1 MHLITTKG
9 RQPEVYVVVIL
20 KRLRAR
26 DVMPERIMLFCIAR
40 TIILRE
46 EVDDS

>member
-1 MHLITTKG
+1 MMHLITTKG

-26 DVMPERIMLFCIAR
+26 GVMAERVIQFCIAR

-46 EVDDS
+46 EVDD

>member
-1 MHLITTKG
+1 MMYLIPTKG

-26 DVMPERIMLFCIAR
+26 DVMPERYVVLHCAYR
-40 TIILRE
+40 HPT
-46 EVDDS
+46 